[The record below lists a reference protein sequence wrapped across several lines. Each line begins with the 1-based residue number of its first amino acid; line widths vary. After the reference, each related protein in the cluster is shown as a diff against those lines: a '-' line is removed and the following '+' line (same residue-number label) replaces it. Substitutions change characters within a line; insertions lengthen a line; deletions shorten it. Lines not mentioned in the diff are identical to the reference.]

1 MRRKEPPWYFLFSK
15 YKMFPSVQY
24 SDPYKRI
31 ITTSN
36 YNGRVNLLEPE
47 DPNAK
52 FRMFEKVNAKNRSS
66 NYFDALNGSLE
77 WNNLAE
83 SYFSAENMDRI
94 QEHLR
99 VAIYDKS
106 QGSINIPRQNV
117 DTLKAIMR
125 TMYLQ
130 YAEHYP
136 TDIPKQVEYLNHRVL
151 DFIAPRVYSEALGY
165 QKYLLDQSTLVMP
178 MERPVASD
186 RAWKQLE
193 YKKWT

>member
-1 MRRKEPPWYFLFSK
+1 MFFIWLEFLFSK
-15 YKMFPSVQY
+15 YKMY
-24 SDPYKRI
+24 SGVSFHEPYKSI
-31 ITTSN
+31 INTNN
-36 YNGRVNLLEPE
+36 YNGRVNIAEPE
-47 DPNAK
+47 DPAIK

-77 WNNLAE
+77 WNDLAQN
-83 SYFSAENMDRI
+83 YFSAKNMDHI
-94 QEHLR
+94 QAVLKES
-99 VAIYDKS
+99 IYKKS
-106 QGSINIPRQNV
+106 QGTLIIPLQNV

-136 TDIPKQVEYLNHRVL
+136 TDIAKQVDYLNDRVL
-151 DFIAPRVYSEALGY
+151 EFVVPRVYSEALGY

-193 YKKWT
+193 FKKWT